1 MSGARLPKNK
11 SMSIHRLNTYLK
23 PEKVYIPNV
32 KVKNSKFSINDK
44 VLKGDILGYDSKKNP
59 IYSSV
64 SGVVADF
71 IDFNG
76 ISHIVIKNDFKEKN
90 KFRKRDVSNL
100 TKEEFINILK
110 ENSIVGMGGAGFPTY
125 IKYDND
131 NIKTLVVNAVEC
143 EPYITSDYTLFM
155 KYTKEILDTISDIK
169 RIMSIKKVIIAV
181 KKCNKDLV
189 DRINKYIDGYEGI
202 KLSLVRDKYPAG
214 WERRLIKEVTH
225 KTYDKLPI
233 EKGIVVNN
241 VSTIYQIGLSLYD
254 GIPLIERIV
263 TFTGEGLKKPCNVL
277 VKVGT
282 KVSDVIESIGVH
294 RNSVVI
300 ENGPM
305 MGKLANDDLIVTPTL
320 NCVLVLKNNVG
331 GRLNECLRC
340 GKCASVCPCGLIPVL
355 IKDNIDTVEMLKK
368 LHPEKCVS
376 CGLCSYI
383 CPSKIDVRSIV
394 RDAKEKVK

>member
-23 PEKVYIPNV
+23 PEKVYIPNINV
-32 KVKNSKFSINDK
+32 RNCKFSINDK
-44 VLKGDILGYDSKKNP
+44 VLKGDVLGCSKKIP

-64 SGVVADF
+64 SGVIVDF
-71 IDFNG
+71 VNVDG
-76 ISHIVIKNDFKEKN
+76 IPCVVIKNDFKEKD
-90 KFRKRDVSNL
+90 KFKKRDISSL
-100 TKEEFINILK
+100 TKEEFIEILK

-125 IKYDND
+125 IKYEAD

-155 KYTKEILDTISDIK
+155 KYTKEILDTINDIK
-169 RIMSIKKVIIAV
+169 RIVGIKKVIIAV
-181 KKCNKDLV
+181 KKHNKDLV
-189 DRINKYIDGYEGI
+189 DRINKYISSYNGI
-202 KLSLVRDKYPAG
+202 KLSLVKDKYPAG

-225 KTYDKLPI
+225 KSYDKLPI
-233 EKGIVVNN
+233 ERGIVVNN
-241 VSTIYQIGLSLYD
+241 VSTIYQIGLSLYE

-282 KVSDVIESIGVH
+282 KVSDVLESIGVH
-294 RNSVVI
+294 KNSIVI

-305 MGKLANDDLIVTPTL
+305 MGKLANEDLIVTPTL
-320 NCVLVLKNNVG
+320 NCVLVLKNKYG
-331 GRLNECLRC
+331 ERLNECLRC
-340 GKCASVCPCGLIPVL
+340 GKCVNVCPCGLMPVL
-355 IKDNIDTVEMLKK
+355 IKDNINNLEMLRK

-376 CGLCSYI
+376 CGLCSYM
-383 CPSKIDVRSIV
+383 CPSKIDVRQIV
-394 RDAKEKVK
+394 NDAKEKVK

>member
-23 PEKVYIPNV
+23 PEKVYIPNINV
-32 KVKNSKFSINDK
+32 RNCEFSINDK
-44 VLKGDILGYDSKKNP
+44 VLKGDVLGYIKKIP

-64 SGVVADF
+64 SGVIVDF
-71 IDFNG
+71 VTINEVPCV
-76 ISHIVIKNDFKEKN
+76 VIKNDFKEKN
-90 KFRKRDVSNL
+90 KFKKRDISNL
-100 TKEEFINILK
+100 TKEDFIDILK
-110 ENSIVGMGGAGFPTY
+110 ENNIVGMGGAGFPTY

-131 NIKTLVVNAVEC
+131 NIKTLIVNAVEC

-155 KYTKEILDTISDIK
+155 KYTKEILDTIKDIK
-169 RIMSIKKVIIAV
+169 RIMNIKKVIIAV
-181 KKCNKDLV
+181 KKYNKDLV
-189 DRINKYIDGYEGI
+189 DRINKYIDSYEGI
-202 KLSLVRDKYPAG
+202 KLSLVKDIYPAG
-214 WERRLIKEVTH
+214 WERRLIKEVCH
-225 KTYDKLPI
+225 KTYKDLPI
-233 EKGIVVNN
+233 ERGIVVNN

-282 KVSDVIESIGVH
+282 KVNEVIESIGVH
-294 RNSVVI
+294 KNSVVI

-305 MGKLANDDLIVTPTL
+305 MGKIASDDLIVTPTL
-320 NCVLVLKNNVG
+320 NCVLVLKNSHG
-331 GRLNECLRC
+331 ERLNECLRC
-340 GKCASVCPCGLIPVL
+340 GKCASVCPCGLMPVL
-355 IKDNIDTVEMLKK
+355 IKDNINTVEILKK

-383 CPSKIDVRSIV
+383 CPSKIDVRQIV
-394 RDAKEKVK
+394 NDAKEKVK